1 MWINL
6 TLCVFA
12 INFIEGICAI
22 DFNIK
27 SNSKSTFPVKRAVDG
42 RRGSKFFE
50 MPDDDSF
57 DVYDAYDNEPDF
69 SDYRNNIP
77 GEPGLDY
84 PSFTRIPQTTFTCER
99 EYRGYYADE
108 EAGCQLFHVC
118 DGSFMVS
125 SFLCPVGSTF
135 SQKLLTCDWWNKV
148 DCSATKN
155 YYQANNQIVTSQV
168 DDDEILRKAYE
179 MTSLQSIRNGITIV
193 NPKDQYN
200 NDKNNNDNVNHKLS
214 HVNELQSGRGN
225 NYFDYQSAPTSI
237 NVDYPQFKYSSRYSS
252 ALDQHDRDIDYYP
265 RLSDDI
271 NQSSIKV
278 ETVGRDYKNDNDEQL
293 NIFQP
298 SYAPTVPTVTTTTR
312 RYYSPTIP
320 PIIRSTQKIERK
332 YDLQFESSDHLYSAR
347 GKHLS
352 SGSTKNATQS
362 TTEKVQPT
370 LSTTTSS
377 TLDISSEM
385 IVTELPL
392 TVSEEISDSTNR
404 NENIS
409 FAIPSLVYQPPINKD
424 NETVSRLIVEFSR
437 LESSDY
443 TANETAIR
451 VDENNT
457 NNINNLKHDKP
468 VVINPSTEVLPPFF
482 YYSNIEQHDAVL
494 DSAPEKLTFNSTLFD
509 DSAVAP
515 SEHFQDHYQ
524 ASVINT
530 DKLEGITGDE
540 SSPFQVIVSLKNDF
554 SSLDQIKDIEIVKS
568 DEYRK
573 LDGIQKIN
581 SMSDSRKE
589 KNAAKS
595 TNYPKINSLLRTKN
609 IDIIPRPF
617 SFGQLKTIKIIDA
630 MGDHNK
636 SETDLSEYSTAA
648 TTIKYNLS
656 KSDEINSHQFSLLND
671 TATTISESPNV
682 RSEKSKILRQL
693 IHTYGQPMYKSHTQA
708 ISNLSSQDRLT
719 DFQSGESIRRE
730 VLIEESNKNKK
741 ISESNAEEVKEILVE
756 TELVPSL
763 GFSLDI
769 EDEREQYVDAVLR
782 GLFKDI
788 TMPKIETKSSENVTE
803 GNNNNVMNRD
813 VLNCL
818 NEQSVSR
825 VDISLCIK
833 EDIVQMDLSTTPR
846 RGQDGVVDMHKTS
859 SLRVAKSVFSIRSLV
874 DVEDADLPGNN
885 NDRCGKE

>member
-1 MWINL
+1 
-6 TLCVFA
+6 
-12 INFIEGICAI
+12 
-22 DFNIK
+22 
-27 SNSKSTFPVKRAVDG
+27 
-42 RRGSKFFE
+42 
-50 MPDDDSF
+50 
-57 DVYDAYDNEPDF
+57 
-69 SDYRNNIP
+69 
-77 GEPGLDY
+77 
-84 PSFTRIPQTTFTCER
+84 
-99 EYRGYYADE
+99 
-108 EAGCQLFHVC
+108 
-118 DGSFMVS
+118 MVS

-193 NPKDQYN
+193 NSKDRYN

-265 RLSDDI
+265 RPSDDI

-352 SGSTKNATQS
+352 SAPTKNATQS
-362 TTEKVQPT
+362 TTEKVHPT

-377 TLDISSEM
+377 STLDISDEM

-404 NENIS
+404 NENNS

-424 NETVSRLIVEFSR
+424 NETFSRLIVEFSR

-443 TANETAIR
+443 TANKTAIR
-451 VDENNT
+451 ADENNT
-457 NNINNLKHDKP
+457 NIINNLKHNKP

-494 DSAPEKLTFNSTLFD
+494 DSAPEKLTLINSTLFD

-515 SEHFQDHYQ
+515 SEHFQDNYQ
-524 ASVINT
+524 LESVINT
-530 DKLEGITGDE
+530 EKLEGITGDE
-540 SSPFQVIVSLKNDF
+540 SSPFQVIVSLKNDKEFQSNDELLKSLIAQQDF

-568 DEYRK
+568 DDQHEK

-581 SMSDSRKE
+581 SMSADSRKE
-589 KNAAKS
+589 KNVKS

-617 SFGQLKTIKIIDA
+617 SLGQLKTIKIIDA

-636 SETDLSEYSTAA
+636 SETNLSEYSTAA

-671 TATTISESPNV
+671 TATIISESPNV
-682 RSEKSKILRQL
+682 NSEKNKILRQL
-693 IHTYGQPMYKSHTQA
+693 VHTYGQPMYKSHTQA
-708 ISNLSSQDRLT
+708 ISNLNSSQDRLT

-730 VLIEESNKNKK
+730 VLIKESNKNEKM
-741 ISESNAEEVKEILVE
+741 SESNEEEKMILVE

-788 TMPKIETKSSENVTE
+788 TMPKIETKSENVTE
-803 GNNNNVMNRD
+803 G
-813 VLNCL
+813 
-818 NEQSVSR
+818 
-825 VDISLCIK
+825 
-833 EDIVQMDLSTTPR
+833 
-846 RGQDGVVDMHKTS
+846 
-859 SLRVAKSVFSIRSLV
+859 
-874 DVEDADLPGNN
+874 
-885 NDRCGKE
+885 